1 MRSRQSILEIFS
13 TFLQFESDSA
23 TRWIVDARLRRS
35 MQQCLDR
42 SDSRDLSELV
52 WSLYWYKLW
61 QANGDRLAIAHLSA
75 YLQEACYWSA
85 RKLSLNLGSGES
97 LADFFQI
104 AIAKT
109 QRVLQGFNP
118 QQSSDLKRYAGL
130 AFSNVI
136 KDTLRLRQEVDICT
150 DWALLHKLSHK
161 RFVESLQNFG
171 LDPATIAARVFAW
184 QCFKIIYAPTQGK
197 GTRKL
202 AKPTLSTFQ
211 AISDLYNRDRVATL
225 GTTAEVC
232 HPTVLEQWLTTCGK
246 AARSY
251 LYPSMVSAD
260 APRPGAEDT
269 QLLDQFE
276 STFQE
281 SNLSQIVEQEEE
293 ERRQQTR
300 SQLNAVLLRAL
311 VKLDL
316 SSQRLLQMY
325 YGKGMTQ
332 QDIAKELD
340 TKQYTVSRRLTS
352 LKQGLLQ
359 TLAEW
364 SQSTLHQSLKSDVL
378 STMNTVLEEWLKLHY
393 SHPDLPS

>member
-23 TRWIVDARLRRS
+23 TQWVSDARLRRS
-35 MQQCLDR
+35 MQQCLDQ
-42 SDSRDLSELV
+42 SNAQDLSETV
-52 WSLYWYKLW
+52 WSLYWHKLW
-61 QANGDRLAIAHLSA
+61 QASDNPLAVAHLSA
-75 YLQEACYWSA
+75 YLQEVCYWSA
-85 RKLSLNLGSGES
+85 RKQALNLGKSHS

-104 AIAKT
+104 AIVKIH
-109 QRVLQGFNP
+109 RVLQGFNP
-118 QQSSDLKRYAGL
+118 RQGSGLKRYASL

-150 DWALLHKLSHK
+150 DWSLLHKLSHK

-171 LDPATIAARVFAW
+171 LDKSAIAARVLAW
-184 QCFKIIYAPTQGK
+184 QCFKVIYAPTAGK

-202 AKPTLSTFQ
+202 AKPDLSTFQ
-211 AISDLYNRDRVATL
+211 AISELYNRDRVATL
-225 GTTAEVC
+225 GPTAEACNPV
-232 HPTVLEQWLTTCGK
+232 VLEQWLTTCGK

-251 LYPSMVSAD
+251 LYPTMISAD
-260 APRPGAEDT
+260 APQLGAENVE
-269 QLLDQFE
+269 LLDNFE

-281 SNLSQIVEQEEE
+281 SNLSQIIEQEEADS
-293 ERRQQTR
+293 RQQIQ
-300 SQLNAVLLRAL
+300 SQLNAILLRSL

-316 SSQRLLQMY
+316 SAQRLLQMY

-332 QDIAKELD
+332 QEIAKELD
-340 TKQYTVSRRLTS
+340 TKQYTVSRRLTN
-352 LKQGLLQ
+352 LKQTLLQ

-364 SQSTLHQSLKSDVL
+364 SQTTLHQPLNSNVL
-378 STMNTVLEEWLKLHY
+378 STMSTILEEWLKLHY

>member
-23 TRWIVDARLRRS
+23 TRWVWDARLRRS
-35 MQQCLDR
+35 MQQCLDQPNAQE
-42 SDSRDLSELV
+42 LSETV
-52 WSLYWYKLW
+52 WSLYWHKMW
-61 QANGDRLAIAHLSA
+61 QAETHPLATAHLSA
-75 YLQEACYWSA
+75 YLQEVCYWSA
-85 RKLSLNLGSGES
+85 RKLALNLGKSQS

-104 AIAKT
+104 AIAKLH
-109 QRVLQGFNP
+109 RVLQGFNP
-118 QQSSDLKRYAGL
+118 QQSSGLKRYASL

-150 DWALLHKLSHK
+150 DWALLHKLSQK

-171 LDPATIAARVFAW
+171 LDSATIATRVFVW

-197 GTRKL
+197 GSRKL
-202 AKPTLSTFQ
+202 AKPEPSTFQ
-211 AISDLYNRDRVATL
+211 AVSELYNRDRVVTL
-225 GTTAEVC
+225 GTNAEAGN
-232 HPTVLEQWLTTCGK
+232 PALIEQWLTICGK

-251 LYPSMVSAD
+251 LYPSLISAD
-260 APRPGAEDT
+260 TPQPGAENT
-269 QLLDQFE
+269 ELLDNFE
-276 STFQE
+276 STLQE
-281 SNLSQIVEQEEE
+281 GNLNQIVEQEEE
-293 ERRQQTR
+293 ESRQQTR
-300 SQLNAVLLRAL
+300 SQLNAILLRSL

-325 YGKGMTQ
+325 YGKAMTQ
-332 QDIAKELD
+332 QEIAKELD

-352 LKQGLLQ
+352 LKQTLLQ

-364 SQSTLHQSLKSDVL
+364 SQNTLHQTLNSNVVSNM
-378 STMNTVLEEWLKLHY
+378 STILEEWLKLHY

>member
-1 MRSRQSILEIFS
+1 MRSRQSILELFS

-23 TRWIVDARLRRS
+23 TRWVWDARLRRS
-35 MQQCLDR
+35 MQQCLDQPN
-42 SDSRDLSELV
+42 SQELAETV
-52 WSLYWYKLW
+52 WSLYWHKLW
-61 QANGDRLAIAHLSA
+61 QADTHPLAAAHLSA
-75 YLQEACYWSA
+75 YLQEVCYWSA
-85 RKLSLNLGSGES
+85 RKLVLNLGNSQS

-104 AIAKT
+104 AIAKIH
-109 QRVLQGFNP
+109 RVLQGFNP
-118 QQSSDLKRYAGL
+118 QQSSGLKRYASL

-150 DWALLHKLSHK
+150 DWALLHKLSQK

-171 LDPATIAARVFAW
+171 LDPSTITARLFAW

-197 GTRKL
+197 GARKL
-202 AKPTLSTFQ
+202 AKPELATFE
-211 AISDLYNRDRVATL
+211 AISNLYNRDRVVTL
-225 GTTAEVC
+225 GISAETSN
-232 HPTVLEQWLTTCGK
+232 PTLIEQWLTTCGK

-251 LYPSMVSAD
+251 LYPSLISAD
-260 APRPGAEDT
+260 TPLSGVENT
-269 QLLDQFE
+269 ELLDNFE

-293 ERRQQTR
+293 ASRQQTR
-300 SQLNAVLLRAL
+300 SQLNAILLRSL

-325 YGKGMTQ
+325 YGKAMTQ
-332 QDIAKELD
+332 QEIAKELD

-352 LKQGLLQ
+352 LKQTLLQ

-364 SQSTLHQSLKSDVL
+364 SQTTLHQTLNSNVL
-378 STMNTVLEEWLKLHY
+378 SNMSTILEEWLKLHY